1 MTMRANATRVTRP
14 TLALGILMR
23 QALQRK
29 MMYDMYSNESIVVSH
44 ATIESLFSREIN
56 CPSIKIQG
64 SDFCWPH
71 RAFSLDF
78 PQEGSLKMV
87 N

>member
-1 MTMRANATRVTRP
+1 MTMRANATRVTRSK
-14 TLALGILMR
+14 LALGILMR

-56 CPSIKIQG
+56 CPTNAHPSRFKAVTFADPTKHFPLI
-64 SDFCWPH
+64 SH
-71 RAFSLDF
+71 RK
-78 PQEGSLKMV
+78 GV
-87 N
+87 